1 VFQNRV
7 QMADN
12 LIKKKWKGE
21 NKCKLCLKDE
31 SVDHLNFICHLSIFV
46 SSVIKEGLK
55 WEKIPRTVKE
65 FIDECLL
72 EGEGG
77 DKNNGVLFSPIWAVC
92 WAIWFNRNDF
102 IFRNKLIPS
111 LNEILY
117 MLLFFM

>member
-46 SSVIKEGLK
+46 LSVIKEGLK

-77 DKNNGVLFSPIWAVC
+77 GIKITVC
-92 WAIWFNRNDF
+92 CFLLSGRCVGQYG
-102 IFRNKLIPS
+102 LI
-111 LNEILY
+111 EMILY
-117 MLLFFM
+117 LETS